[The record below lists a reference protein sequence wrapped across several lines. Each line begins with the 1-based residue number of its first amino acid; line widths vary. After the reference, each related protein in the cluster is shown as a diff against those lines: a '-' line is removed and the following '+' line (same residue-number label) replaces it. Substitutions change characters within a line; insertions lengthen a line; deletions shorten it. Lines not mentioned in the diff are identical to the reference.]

1 MAVKLLHQL
10 LEQSARRAPS
20 AQALRWKGQ
29 GYTYSQVEAAA
40 NVVAK
45 DLLAKGIRKGDRV
58 GLFIEKS
65 PAAVVAIYGILK
77 TGAAYVP
84 LDARSPIKRIAY
96 ILEDCTVRG
105 LITTPQGL
113 LRLKQNENFGE
124 FCNEQDLIVL
134 EMQADLPQDTEFSSA
149 VDAADLDINEDDLA
163 YILYTSG
170 STGQPKGVMLSHR
183 AGLSFATWGAEYFK
197 LESDD
202 KVSSH
207 APFHF
212 DLSIFDLFSSAAAG
226 ACVCLIPSETMLF
239 PHTLAEWIAKEQITV
254 WYSAPTALTQLV
266 LHGGLDKL
274 ELSKLRDVLFA
285 GEVFP
290 TKYLKQLQILIPQAR
305 FHNLYGPSETN
316 VCTMWSVPQ
325 LADDYEGTIPIGKA
339 CADLEVFAINEKGIL
354 AEVDEVG
361 ELYVY
366 GPGLM
371 LGYWAQPEKTKA
383 VLAPH
388 PLHPE
393 MPGKTYRTG
402 DLVRQAADG
411 NYHFIGRRDHQ
422 VKSRGYRIELGEIEA
437 TLIGHADI
445 IEAVVMA
452 VPDEEL
458 GNLLHAYIVLHPDK
472 ILDHNE
478 ISSFCRKALPA
489 YMIPA
494 EFHLAQSLPKTST
507 GKIDRTRLASKQ
519 S

>member
-1 MAVKLLHQL
+1 MAVKFLHQL

-29 GYTYSQVEAAA
+29 GYTYGQVEAAA

-84 LDARSPIKRIAY
+84 LDTRSPIKRIAY
-96 ILEDCTVRG
+96 ILKDCTVRG
-105 LITTPQGL
+105 LITTAQGL
-113 LRLKQNENFGE
+113 LRLKQDENFRE
-124 FCNEQDLIVL
+124 FCDEQDLTIV
-134 EMQADLPQDTEFSSA
+134 EMQAELPQQTESSSA
-149 VDAADLDINEDDLA
+149 VHAAELDISEDDLA

-183 AGLSFATWGAEYFK
+183 AGLSFAAWGAEYFK

-226 ACVCLIPSETMLF
+226 ACVCLIPSEIMLF

-266 LHGGLDKL
+266 LYGRLDKL

-290 TKYLKQLQILIPQAR
+290 TKYLKQLQALIPQAR

-316 VCTMWSVPQ
+316 VCTMWSVPP
-325 LADDYEGTIPIGKA
+325 LEPEYEGTIPIGKA
-339 CADLEVFAINEKGIL
+339 CAGLEVFAVTEKGTL
-354 AEVDEVG
+354 AEVGEVG
-361 ELYVY
+361 ELYVS

-371 LGYWAQPEKTKA
+371 LGYWAQPDKTEA
-383 VLAPH
+383 VLAPN

-393 MPGKTYRTG
+393 MPAKTYRTG
-402 DLVRQAADG
+402 DLVRQVADG

-422 VKSRGYRIELGEIEA
+422 VKSRGYRIELGEVEA
-437 TLIGHADI
+437 VLLSHADI
-445 IEAVVMA
+445 IEAVVSA
-452 VPDEEL
+452 VPDEES
-458 GNLLHAYIVLHPDK
+458 GNLLHAHVVLRPDK
-472 ILDHNE
+472 IFDDQELAV
-478 ISSFCRKALPA
+478 FCRKSLPA

-494 EFHLAQSLPKTST
+494 RFHLAQSLPKTST
-507 GKIDRTRLASKQ
+507 GKIDRARLTPK
-519 S
+519 